1 MDDADW
7 AADMAERE
15 RQELLRRHRL
25 RQPAPRPEDRRPAS
39 LDRVMDD
46 PAEALSQGRAVRATR
61 R

>member
-1 MDDADW
+1 MPDDADW

-15 RQELLRRHRL
+15 RQALLDRHRRRVPPPAPQ
-25 RQPAPRPEDRRPAS
+25 RQPAT

-46 PAEALSQGRAVRATR
+46 AAEATR